1 VERITVRVSPRSA
14 RNEVTGWAGSELVV
28 RVTAPPEGGKAN
40 AAVEKTVAEA
50 LGVAKSRVRVVRGH
64 TARVKQLEIDTERVD
79 ISKTF
84 GEPDPGLF

>member
-1 VERITVRVSPRSA
+1 VERITVRVIPRSG

-28 RVTAPPEGGKAN
+28 RVTAAPEGGKAN
-40 AAVEKTVAEA
+40 AAVEKTVADA
-50 LGVAKSRVRVVRGH
+50 LGLPKTRVRVARGH
-64 TARVKQLEIDTERVD
+64 VARVKQLEIDSDSVD